1 MNQGAMADATFSAIR
16 RAEQLQALS
25 LEYIHAQYSVPD
37 KAKDVFEMTFEDFN
51 KELEHAYQT
60 NTIDALNEKYSRI
73 LMPLV
78 QNISTPATPAPSA
91 PQQQGQ
97 Q

>member
-37 KAKDVFEMTFEDFN
+37 KAKDVFEMTFEDLN

-78 QNISTPATPAPSA
+78 QNISTPPAPSA

>member
-37 KAKDVFEMTFEDFN
+37 KAKDIFEMTFEDFN

-78 QNISTPATPAPSA
+78 QNISTPSAPSA